1 MLKSLRKL
9 VACVLLAGLAG
20 LSLVLVEGYSSSK
33 EVMKLYPD
41 LRPSYVAKPLDGLSA
56 VASGVADAYVGML
69 GVNGYLAA
77 QNGITNLKV
86 NAGFDMAVNGQQSGT
101 TTAPPKAR
109 GHDNSDGHAH

>member
-1 MLKSLRKL
+1 MRSLQD
-9 VACVLLAGLAG
+9 LAG

-41 LRPSYVAKPLDGLSA
+41 LRPSHVAKPLDGLSA

-86 NAGFDMAVNGQQSGT
+86 NAGFDMACNGQQSGT

-109 GHDNSDGHAH
+109 GHDNSDGHTH

>member
-1 MLKSLRKL
+1 MATTSNAGTRKKTPFY
-9 VACVLLAGLAG
+9 V
-20 LSLVLVEGYSSSK
+20 SIF
-33 EVMKLYPD
+33 MIHD
-41 LRPSYVAKPLDGLSA
+41 TSYVAKPLDGLSA
-56 VASGVADAYVGML
+56 AASGVADAYVGML